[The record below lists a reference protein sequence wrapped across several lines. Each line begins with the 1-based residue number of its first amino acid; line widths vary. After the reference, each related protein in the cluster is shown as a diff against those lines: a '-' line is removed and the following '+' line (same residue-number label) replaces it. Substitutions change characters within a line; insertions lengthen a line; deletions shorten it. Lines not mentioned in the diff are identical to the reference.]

1 MQLEAQFETFLQ
13 NIRLTTA
20 QRNELKDG
28 HQRLRARLFADAE
41 LAPRFVNTFLQG
53 SYRRHTAVRPKGD
66 KRADVDVVVV
76 TKLSED
82 QFTPQEAMDLFAPFL
97 DRHYEGKWRQ
107 QGRSIGIEM
116 AAVDFDLVITSAPSE
131 AEIMEYQAKSVTTD
145 EDLVEAVGWRLN
157 DLWQPMSERLS
168 YHGKSVDYSAM
179 KEAPEWKLQPLHIP
193 DLNAKAWTPTHP
205 LEQYRWTVEKNRD
218 TNTHFVNV
226 VKALKWWRLES
237 HPDCKHPKG
246 FPLERIVG
254 DCCPNQIESVAEGV
268 VATLEE
274 IVQKYQPLVMWRQKP
289 QLMDYGVPDHDVLKR
304 LSYDQFEAFYQQ
316 SAEAANLAR
325 RAFDADEQGESRD
338 LWAQLFGPK
347 FPLITTGTKSNVTG
361 FSRPSGPATPGTGRF
376 A

>member
-1 MQLEAQFETFLQ
+1 MQLEAQFDTFLQ
-13 NIRLTTA
+13 DIRLTTA
-20 QRNELKDG
+20 QRKELKDG

-82 QFTPQEAMDLFAPFL
+82 QFTPQKAMDLFRPFL

-131 AEIMEYQAKSVTTD
+131 AEIMEYQAASISTD
-145 EDLVEAVGWRLN
+145 EDLVEALDWRLN
-157 DLWQPMSERLS
+157 DLWKPMSERFS
-168 YHGKSVDYSAM
+168 DQWKSHNDLAL
-179 KEAPEWKLQPLHIP
+179 KAAPEWKLQPLRIP
-193 DLNAKAWTPTHP
+193 DLDARKWTPTHP
-205 LEQYRWTVEKNRD
+205 LEQHRWTLDKNRN
-218 TNTHFVNV
+218 TNKHFVNV

-237 HPDCKHPKG
+237 YPDCKHPKG

-254 DCCPNQIESVAEGV
+254 DCCPNGIDTVAEGV

-274 IVQKYQPLVMWRQKP
+274 IVRKYQPLVMLGQKP
-289 QLMDYGVPDHDVLKR
+289 ILMDYGVPEHDVLKR
-304 LSYDQFEAFYQQ
+304 LSYDQFEAFYKQ

-347 FPLITTGTKSNVTG
+347 FPPITTGSKSNLTG